1 MLGSGNNLSRGNAA
15 LSSSSSDIPPLS
27 QCLCLDLITLGS
39 QKYTRSG
46 ELRRALGVPPATT
59 QEDHSFGVT
68 HFKLTAPVAT
78 EELKHFKESVQDTSR
93 KAKDR
98 VRKLREAIDKLEKY
112 REALSSKKGQ
122 RTDISP
128 TERAGGVNLAK
139 IGSQVHRNEND
150 ILNQRPEDRAKN
162 VGLNKRVRTSVADVQ
177 GDNRAVVNARQQKG
191 AEKDGDT
198 LSSIN
203 GSAVRTE
210 EKIRRL
216 PAGGEG
222 WDTKKKKRSAGIVGH
237 RVANGDQD
245 VKRAMQQKIN
255 PEPKLRSCD
264 VLGFRSKSSP
274 GVSGIHKLDGSF
286 EPAGSDAG
294 TALRNEPESIPLP
307 RDRTTVLEQRVVAKG
322 SNKASLLDDNL
333 ANSPNRMLKAKV
345 SRAPRTSS
353 IMVLDSSSNSKIH
366 QSSGAFPSWEQP
378 ASVNKIPALAV
389 GNNKKYA
396 MPIGS
401 SSHAMAQW
409 VGQRPNKNSRTKRA
423 NLVSPVSNLAEPQIS
438 SQSFAT
444 PDFSARTSFGVGG
457 SVFASSVDN
466 VNLKVKKEP
475 DTVSSPFGLSESE
488 ESGAG
493 DNKLKDKAIE
503 SGEVAVSMAG
513 VLLTR
518 KNKISTGEIGD
529 GANRSGRFG
538 SSAPLTRPAHPIR
551 EKSENL
557 QATKPI
563 QTARSSSDK
572 HKSKTGRPPS
582 KKMRDCKAST
592 RVGSSLNA
600 VSSDLTGESDDDQKE
615 LFTAASSAHNAS
627 SLACS
632 GSFWK
637 KMELIFANIS
647 LEDASRLKQQL
658 SSAED
663 RDESLSQI
671 FGAECNVLGVL
682 TQKETP
688 NCYGEGSAK
697 ANSEGRVDIKKLDKV
712 TPLYQRVLSAL
723 IEEDEN
729 DEFYHHFEG
738 KSMSL
743 HYASDDSH
751 CGSCNQLDIEPKD
764 RDKMESE
771 VESNAD
777 FQSQKS
783 SFLDGLSCNISV
795 ASNTFRNSSMS
806 NSLHSSEQWLGDDG
820 FSHSDV
826 GPISEICSHDPAH
839 PQSKETNVFSVSS
852 SDIQYQFMSL
862 DEKILLE
869 LHGIGLYPE
878 TLPDLAEGEEAINQ
892 KVMELNEQLYQQ
904 VQMKKRKL
912 GKVDKAIQNN
922 RDVERRNVEHVA
934 MDQLIQIAY
943 RKRVPCRGGNSS
955 KSAVRKVPKQVA
967 LAFINRT
974 LARCRKFE
982 EAGISCFSDPVLQ
995 DVMFAAPPCSNDA
1008 KSTDCVGSGTASNTF
1023 NETSNQ
1029 QTEARASGAV
1039 SSTFER
1045 YDSSDALPSVHS
1057 SEHGVSRHGF
1067 MLKRKREVLIDDVV
1081 GSASSRI
1088 TSSLEGHVNVGIRGK
1103 RSERER
1109 DQSRENLRNGSVSG
1123 AGASLDSFKSERKA
1137 KTKPKQKNSNLS
1149 TSGNGVQPGYPD
1161 AGGSSQQ
1168 SMANASNKSGEVR
1181 STSMSNFP
1189 RNSTKDAGEPIDF
1202 SKLNELDV
1210 AEELGGNQDQDL
1222 GSWLNELD
1230 GLQDIDDAMGL
1241 EIPMDDLSDLKFA
1254 F

>member
-15 LSSSSSDIPPLS
+15 LLSSSSDIPPLS
-27 QCLCLDLITLGS
+27 QCLSLDPIALGS
-39 QKYTRSG
+39 LKYTRSG

-59 QEDHSFGVT
+59 QEDHSFGVA
-68 HFKLTAPVAT
+68 HFKLTAPIAT

-98 VRKLREAIDKLEKY
+98 VRKFRDSIDKLDKY
-112 REALSSKKGQ
+112 REAISSKKRQ

-139 IGSQVHRNEND
+139 IGSQVHRNAGND
-150 ILNQRPEDRAKN
+150 ILTQRAEDRAKN
-162 VGLNKRVRTSVADVQ
+162 VGLNKRIRTSVADVR
-177 GDNRAVVNARQQKG
+177 GDSRAVVNARQQKG
-191 AEKDGDT
+191 AEKDGDA

-222 WDTKKKKRSAGIVGH
+222 WDTKMKKKRSAGIVGH

-245 VKRAMQQKIN
+245 VKRAMQQKIHA
-255 PEPKLRSCD
+255 ESKLRSCD
-264 VLGFRSKSSP
+264 ALGFRSKSSP

-286 EPAGSDAG
+286 EPAGSDGG

-307 RDRTTVLEQRVVAKG
+307 RVLEQRVVAKG

-353 IMVLDSSSNSKIH
+353 IMVLDSSSHSKIH
-366 QSSGAFPSWEQP
+366 HSSGAFPSCEQP
-378 ASVNKIPALAV
+378 ASVNKIPALGV

-396 MPIGS
+396 MPMGS
-401 SSHAMAQW
+401 SSPMAQW
-409 VGQRPNKNSRTKRA
+409 GGQRPNKNSRTKRA

-438 SQSFAT
+438 SPSFAT
-444 PDFSARTSFGVGG
+444 PDFSARTSFGGGG

-466 VNLKVKKEP
+466 VTLKVKKEP
-475 DTVSSPFGLSESE
+475 DNVSSPFGLSESE

-503 SGEVAVSMAG
+503 NGEVAVPMSG

-518 KNKISTGEIGD
+518 KNKISTSEIGD
-529 GANRSGRFG
+529 GASRPGRVG

-557 QATKPI
+557 QAMKPI

-572 HKSKTGRPPS
+572 HKSKSGRPPS

-600 VSSDLTGESDDDQKE
+600 VSSDLTGESDDDHKE
-615 LFTAASSAHNAS
+615 LFTAASSARNAS

-647 LEDASRLKQQL
+647 LEDASHLKQQL
-658 SSAED
+658 SLAEEL
-663 RDESLSQI
+663 DESLSQM
-671 FGAECNVLGVL
+671 FGAECNVLGVVM
-682 TQKETP
+682 QKETP

-738 KSMSL
+738 KNMSL

-783 SFLDGLSCNISV
+783 SLLDGLSCNISV

-852 SDIQYQFMSL
+852 SDVQYQFMSL
-862 DEKILLE
+862 DDKILLE
-869 LHGIGLYPE
+869 LHSIGLYPE

-892 KVMELNEQLYQQ
+892 NVMELNEQLYQQ

-912 GKVDKAIQNN
+912 GEVDKAIQNN

-943 RKRVPCRGGNSS
+943 RKRVPSRGGNSS

-974 LARCRKFE
+974 LARYRKFE

-995 DVMFAAPPCSNDA
+995 DVMFATLPCSNDA

-1023 NETSNQ
+1023 NETSNL

-1067 MLKRKREVLIDDVV
+1067 MLKRKKELLIDDVV

-1109 DQSRENLRNGSVSG
+1109 DQSRENMRNSSVSG
-1123 AGASLDSFKSERKA
+1123 AGASLDSFKGERKA

-1161 AGGSSQQ
+1161 AGGSSQR

-1181 STSMSNFP
+1181 STSMGNFP
-1189 RNSTKDAGEPIDF
+1189 RNSTKDADEPVDF

-1210 AEELGGNQDQDL
+1210 AEELGGNQDL
-1222 GSWLNELD
+1222 GSWLHELD
-1230 GLQDIDDAMGL
+1230 GLQDIDTMGL